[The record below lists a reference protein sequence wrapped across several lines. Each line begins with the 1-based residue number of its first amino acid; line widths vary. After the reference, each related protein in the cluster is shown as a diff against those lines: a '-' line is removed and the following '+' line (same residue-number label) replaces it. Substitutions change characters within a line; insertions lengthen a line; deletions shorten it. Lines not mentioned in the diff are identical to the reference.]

1 VQTGQEIAIESILG
15 RESVFRGRVVR
26 TETWASRNAV
36 IPEVRGSAHMTGS
49 ARFVLDENDPIGRGF
64 LVAR

>member
-1 VQTGQEIAIESILG
+1 VLRAE
-15 RESVFRGRVVR
+15 R
-26 TETWASRNAV
+26 WANRSAV
-36 IPEVRGSAHMTGS
+36 IPQVRGSAHMTGS